1 YIPWVIPANIITIIS
16 NLFVYVAFFI
26 SLNYNTPAARVLI
39 AVCLFLYLVGDHL
52 DGMQA
57 KRTKTGSALGEFCD
71 HYLDAFNNGIIL
83 FTAFMVFGI
92 YDPILIAVVLTAS
105 YLAHMVVFY
114 EQFKTGWLTFEK
126 LGSLEAVLLILILVG
141 ISAFEPVYLLFTTNI
156 ISAYRLIDVLFALSA
171 LGATN
176 TFITTLKRTP
186 GRGNEVWLFVVGTI
200 TIAFVG
206 AIMFSSLEL
215 FLLITLY
222 ASLYVGLIMKGHL
235 VDGIERIPD
244 LVIPVALIILN
255 FMTPLEIK
263 NIFWILALYLLVRI
277 SVLVFQTFNALKTYW
292 VWSNPRI

>member
-1 YIPWVIPANIITIIS
+1 VGRI
-16 NLFVYVAFFI
+16 
-26 SLNYNTPAARVLI
+26 LI
-39 AVCLFLYLVGDHL
+39 AACLFLYLVGDHL

-92 YDPILIAVVLTAS
+92 YDPTLIAVVLTAS

-141 ISAFEPVYLLFTTNI
+141 TSAYPPFYLFLTADI
-156 ISAYRLIDVLFALSA
+156 VSSYRLIDILFALSA
-171 LGATN
+171 IGATS

-186 GRGNEVWLFVVGTI
+186 KRGNEVWLFVVGTI
-200 TIAFVG
+200 ATAFVG
-206 AIMFSSLEL
+206 ANLFSGMEL

-222 ASLYVGLIMKGHL
+222 ASLYVGLIMRGHL
-235 VDGIERIPD
+235 VDGVERIPD
-244 LVIPVALIILN
+244 LVIPCALLILN
-255 FMTPLEIK
+255 FITLTDTQ

-277 SVLVFQTFNALKTYW
+277 FTLVFQTFNALKTYW